1 MLRLLTDRC
10 FLAVSAKGIAVV
22 QAAAFGR
29 RIFDKRFYPID
40 ADINKDINLLYPL
53 LNQIL
58 PQHSKQKFQQLQ
70 VILSTDFTRF
80 MVLPEQTN
88 PLPTSDQLAYAKA
101 LYQEVYGDLCEE
113 WLIASDDAPPY
124 QPVLCAAID
133 QMLLEQLKAMAI
145 QHRFTLASVVPYVT
159 NLINQ
164 FNLKAY
170 EGYLAIVE
178 PSRVVL
184 IEFKGTLQ
192 NIQQV
197 KWKDEWIAPL
207 QKMLNKNILCS
218 GLSGKKLIIYAPM
231 YKELDAAEFFNWDV
245 TLRKPLPS
253 VLERTQHYQMLIGCV

>member
-10 FLAVSAKGIAVV
+10 LVAVSAKGIAVV

-29 RIFDKRFYPID
+29 RIYDKQFYPID
-40 ADINKDINLLYPL
+40 TDITKDINLLYPL

-58 PQHSKQKFQQLQ
+58 LKHSKQKLQQLQ

-80 MVLPEQTN
+80 MVLPAQTS
-88 PLPTSDQLAYAKA
+88 LLSTLDQLAYAKA

-113 WLIASDDAPPY
+113 WVLAPDDAPPY

-133 QMLLEQLKAMAI
+133 QILLEQLKSMAI
-145 QHRFTLASVVPYVT
+145 QHRFNLSSVAPYVT
-159 NLINQ
+159 YLINQ

-170 EGYLAIVE
+170 EGYLVIVE
-178 PSRVVL
+178 PSRLVF
-184 IEFKGTLQ
+184 IEFKGALQ

-207 QKMLNKNILCS
+207 QKMLNKTLLCS
-218 GLSGKKLIIYAPM
+218 RLSGQKLTIYAPM
-231 YKELDAAEFFNWDV
+231 QKDLDAAQFSNWDV
-245 TLRKPLPS
+245 TLIKPLAS
-253 VLERTQHYQMLIGCV
+253 VLERTQHYQMLLGCV